1 MTGTRRIGDGL
12 GLAVL
17 LCGATAC
24 GGGTSITTSDV
35 SAGASGG
42 AASGG
47 APVSGGATEGGAPTE
62 GGVPVGG
69 GATEGGALTAGGA
82 EGEGGEGT
90 AGAEPGTG
98 GAGAAATGGEGG
110 EAQPGSGG
118 AAGAPPVPGGAGVGD
133 ACTADDDCRFGLTCD
148 GDECA
153 PAGATEPGG
162 PCVLSAECAGD
173 AQCVGATCVPAGD
186 GVAGDPCQADA
197 DCAGGLRCALVGMSL
212 ECTPEGATD
221 VGGACATP
229 ADCFA
234 GLSCVD
240 GLCTPA
246 VPGLP
251 VFGVPTFDAA
261 DCADPVAEG
270 ETVRALFEVPG
281 VEGGAAADF
290 FALPFPNDV
299 RLVDG
304 HPDLEGFPTPGA
316 ALFGFDPL
324 ARYVEAIEAHA
335 TGWGTDPTVIFRFT
349 GPIDPETF
357 RGDPF
362 PVWWTDVT
370 AGTPEYGAIAGLSW
384 QYFSERT
391 NAVCANWF
399 TVRRPAGFPL
409 LPGHTYAVWLNDD
422 GKAADGSDIERSP
435 QLTALLAP
443 TAPADATLAVAW
455 QRFRPLRDFIASP
468 PAWWAEAIPE
478 PVPAPVAA
486 RILTAT
492 VITVEDVVAPM
503 QALAAAVAEA
513 PAPVAS
519 DWVRC
524 EDGAESPCP
533 QADGDRACGAGA
545 AGYDEYHALVSLPI
559 FQQGEAPY
567 LDEGG
572 AIAAEPVS
580 TEPVCLSLTVPT
592 GTMPAGGWPLV
603 IHAHGTGGSFRT
615 HVDDAI
621 AGSLSAV
628 ATGAGTVR
636 FAVLGIDQ
644 VAHGPR
650 RGSSDASPD
659 NLFYNFLNPDAAR
672 GNPLQ
677 GAADQLALARFAAS
691 LDVDAATTGGDA
703 IRIDPA
709 RIVFFGHSQGA
720 TEGSLALPFA
730 PEIPA
735 AVLSGNGASIKQALL
750 TKESPV
756 DIAGMVPFLLGDP
769 SVEGGTVRLAGGI
782 SHPGL
787 TLVSHW
793 IDPADPLNFAR
804 LLAADPLEGQ
814 PPKHVLL
821 PYGLGDTYSPPTTIA
836 IFARAAA
843 LDEAEPDASVATP
856 DDLGLTVLD
865 LPASGNVTV
874 GEESYTA
881 LLRQYQ
887 PPAGRD
893 GHFVVFDVPGAN
905 DDMARFLGLAA
916 SGELPVVG
924 E

>member
-1 MTGTRRIGDGL
+1 MTTTRRIGDGL
-12 GLAVL
+12 GFAVL
-17 LCGATAC
+17 ICGATAC

-42 AASGG
+42 GVYGG
-47 APVSGGATEGGAPTE
+47 APAAAGATEGGVTE
-62 GGVPVGG
+62 GGSFVGG
-69 GATEGGALTAGGA
+69 SSITEGGSVSEGGA
-82 EGEGGEGT
+82 ESEGGAGT
-90 AGAEPGTG
+90 AGAELATG
-98 GAGAAATGGEGG
+98 GAGTGTGGEGG
-110 EAQPGSGG
+110 QVQPGSGG
-118 AAGAPPVPGGAGVGD
+118 AGGAPLVPGGAGVGE
-133 ACTADDDCRFGLTCD
+133 ACTADGDCRFGLTCA

-153 PAGATEPGG
+153 PAGDTEPGG

-173 AQCVGATCVPAGD
+173 AQCVGATCVPAGA
-186 GVAGDPCQADA
+186 GEAGDPCQADA
-197 DCAGGLRCALVGMSL
+197 DCVGGLRCALVGMYL
-212 ECTPEGATD
+212 ECVPEGATD

-240 GLCTPA
+240 GVCTPA

-251 VFGVPTFDAA
+251 VFGVPSFDAV

-281 VEGGAAADF
+281 VEGGAADDF

-299 RLVDG
+299 RLLDG

-324 ARYVEAIEAHA
+324 ARYVEAIERHA

-349 GPIDPETF
+349 GHIDPETF

-370 AGTPEYGAIAGLSW
+370 AGAPEYGAIAGLIW
-384 QYFSERT
+384 QYFPERS
-391 NAVCANWF
+391 NAVCGDRL
-399 TVRRPAGFPL
+399 TVRRPAGAPL
-409 LPGHTYAVWLNDD
+409 LPGHTYAVWVNDD

-435 QLTALLAP
+435 QLAALLAP
-443 TAPADATLAVAW
+443 TAPADATLAIAW

-468 PAWWAEAIPE
+468 PAWWAEAVPA
-478 PVPAPVAA
+478 PVPAPVAD

-492 VITVEDVVAPM
+492 VITVEDVLAPM

-513 PAPVAS
+513 PVPVAS

-524 EDGAESPCP
+524 EDGVVSPCP
-533 QADGDRACGAGA
+533 QADGDRACGSGA
-545 AGYDEYHALVSLPI
+545 AGFDEYHALVSLPS
-559 FQQGEAPY
+559 FQQGEPPY
-567 LDEGG
+567 LEEGG
-572 AIAAEPVS
+572 AIAPEPVS
-580 TEPVCLSLTVPT
+580 TEPVCLSLTVPSSV
-592 GTMPAGGWPLV
+592 MPAEGWPLV

-615 HVDDAI
+615 HVDPAI
-621 AGSLSAV
+621 AGTLSAA

-691 LDVDAATTGGDA
+691 LDLDAATTGGEA

-730 PEIPA
+730 PQIPA

-756 DIAGMVPFLLGDP
+756 DIAGMLPFLLGDP
-769 SVEGGTVRLAGGI
+769 RVEDGAVRLAGGI

-787 TLVSHW
+787 TLLSHW

-804 LLAADPLEGQ
+804 LLTAEPAEGQ
-814 PPKHVLL
+814 APKHVFM
-821 PYGLGDTYSPPTTIA
+821 PYGLGDTYSPPATLA
-836 IFARAAA
+836 AFALAAG
-843 LDEAEPDASVATP
+843 LDEAEPDASVETP
-856 DDLGLTVLD
+856 DDLDLTVLD
-865 LPASGNVTV
+865 VPASGNVTF
-874 GEESYTA
+874 GEASYTA

-916 SGELPVVG
+916 SGELPVIG
-924 E
+924 D